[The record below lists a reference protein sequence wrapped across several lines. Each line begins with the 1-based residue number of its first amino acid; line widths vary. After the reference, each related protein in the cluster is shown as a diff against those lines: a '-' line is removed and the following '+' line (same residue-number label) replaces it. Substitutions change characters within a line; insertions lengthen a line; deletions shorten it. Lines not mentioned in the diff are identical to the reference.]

1 MSISLT
7 GLSGEGHSPLDVSTN
22 VAVQYITAFVTTIPA
37 RARRIGDGTLPLGLR
52 DIGEVGI
59 GWFPDDP
66 SGVDPPQMTEGFFIH
81 LANETKRIVND
92 QGGATFF
99 GSCWWRLAPGVVIDL
114 VVEW

>member
-1 MSISLT
+1 MSITLS
-7 GLSGEGHSPLDVSTN
+7 GLSGEGHSPLDGSGV
-22 VAVQYITAFVTTIPA
+22 VAVAYVTAFVTTIPT
-37 RARRIGDGTLPLGLR
+37 RARRIGNGTIPLGLR

-66 SGVDPPQMTEGFFIH
+66 SGVNPPQLADSFFIH
-81 LANETKRIVND
+81 LANETRRILTD

-114 VVEW
+114 LVEW